1 MSLLLLT
8 TFRGVFFSNNY
19 IGELSLL
26 IAFFATLFTKSF
38 LETKKY
44 LPKMNMLL
52 NFYLVLIVAD
62 MIWIFDPLML
72 KYKLYAFFGLLYLI
86 TAILRIKD
94 GFKPA
99 WFYLFGWIGLLLA
112 IFLQDY
118 FHFKEFTMFIGVFV
132 EAVMLAWGLVY
143 VSGFGTKNK

>member
-1 MSLLLLT
+1 MSALYTAVIYIYRRKKEFIYYTLMQVSMTLLLLT
-8 TFRGVFFSNNY
+8 SFRGIFFADTY

-52 NFYLVLIVAD
+52 NFYLVLIIAD

-72 KYKLYAFFGLLYLI
+72 KYKLYAFFGLLYL
-86 TAILRIKD
+86 
-94 GFKPA
+94 
-99 WFYLFGWIGLLLA
+99 
-112 IFLQDY
+112 
-118 FHFKEFTMFIGVFV
+118 
-132 EAVMLAWGLVY
+132 
-143 VSGFGTKNK
+143 